1 MDKTPH
7 KEKLTAAL
15 HNPRC
20 SAEDRSLL
28 TEVLRYYEQW
38 ISKTK
43 ELTTQGPERVRQ
55 MTGLLN
61 EYKDRLEVDFIAK
74 EGSPFIKRQKGQ
86 LKIDNSVLEEFL
98 IHLVH
103 PAVIS
108 GLPDDDLVLTIGPT
122 RAFMSLSFN
131 PQSLTALAE
140 KPNIAIKT
148 KDQDFIIGKEIY
160 YRFSPDSNFPATTTT
175 AGTIPLAILAA
186 ECKMNLDK
194 TMFQEASGTAA
205 RLKQG
210 CPYARYYV
218 LNEYLDMI
226 PEDCRLTAVDNVYLL
241 RHAKRLPADKRN
253 DYDEIRRQHE
263 EHPIDPGVILKFVEN
278 LEAFLNAV
286 WYDPEAALERGS
298 FV

>member
-1 MDKTPH
+1 M
-7 KEKLTAAL
+7 
-15 HNPRC
+15 R
-20 SAEDRSLL
+20 
-28 TEVLRYYEQW
+28 
-38 ISKTK
+38 
-43 ELTTQGPERVRQ
+43 ELTTQGPDRVRQ

-108 GLPDDDLVLTIGPT
+108 GLPDDDLALTIGPT
-122 RAFMSLSFN
+122 RIFMSLSFN
-131 PQSLTALAE
+131 PRNLAALAE
-140 KPNIAIKT
+140 KPNVAIKT
-148 KDQDFIIGKEIY
+148 KDQDFIIGKELY
-160 YRFSPDSNFPATTTT
+160 YKFSPDSNFPATTTA

-194 TMFQEASGTAA
+194 TLFQEASGTAA

-210 CPYARYYV
+210 CPYAQYYV
-218 LNEYLDMI
+218 LNEYLDMP

-241 RHAKRLPADKRN
+241 RHAKRLPTDKRN
-253 DYDEIRRQHE
+253 NYDEIRRQRE
-263 EHPIDPGVILKFVEN
+263 KHPIDPDVILKFVEN
-278 LEAFLNAV
+278 LEAFVNAV
-286 WYDPEAALERGS
+286 WYDPEAALDRGS